1 MKLIEVALPL
11 EAINQESRREK
22 SIRHGHPSTLHLWW
36 ARRPLAACRAVL
48 FAQLVDDPSAW
59 PERFP
64 TAQAQDTERKRLFEI
79 IKRLVRW
86 ENAQDGRIIQEAQLE
101 IARSVAWG
109 RNEEPPSD
117 PSGIQR
123 YLLQHAPHIRDP
135 FCGGGSIPL
144 EAQRLG
150 LRATGSD
157 LNPVA
162 VMVSKATCEIPAR
175 FHGQP
180 SVNSQ
185 ASRELSSSQNWQRA
199 AGLAADIDHYAGH
212 MREEAWKRIGHLYP
226 KIRVTRDMAD
236 GRSELQPLV
245 GRELTVIAWIWA
257 RTVASPDP
265 SRKGYHVPLV
275 RSFDLA
281 TKRKSPAWVEPVI
294 HSDGQSFHFTVATSG
309 DRGQIKGT
317 VNRQGGRCLLSGV
330 PMPFP
335 YIRAEGQ
342 AGRIGS
348 RLMAIV
354 AEGHR
359 SRVFLPPTPEME
371 ALAHTAQPK
380 WKPIGDIP
388 PKALGFRVQ
397 EYGML
402 EYSALFTNRQLV
414 ALTTFSD
421 LISEVRTEVIRDAL
435 AAGMS
440 GDKTPLAEGGQGA
453 VAYGD
458 AVATYLALGVDRA
471 ADRWSSISTW
481 EPSRT
486 TIRNTFARQAI
497 PMIWDYCEANP
508 FSNSTGN
515 WLQCC
520 QWIGDVVKLFPAD
533 GETVIRQNDAAAAQ
547 SYEAS
552 KHFTFCT
559 DPPYFDNIGYADLSD
574 YFYVWLRH
582 SLHLVWPNL
591 LGAMQVPKADELIA
605 SQHRHGSRQM
615 AHDFFS
621 DRIQTTLKV
630 LARSLKPNFPTAI
643 FYAYKQTETDRD
655 GIVSTG
661 WATFLQAAVDAGLTI
676 TGTWPIST
684 ELANRP
690 VASGTNALASSIVLS
705 VRKREQRAVS
715 STRGR
720 LLAEMRSELPSAVQA
735 LQSSGIAPVDLAQAA
750 VGLGMRV
757 FTRYRD
763 VLESDDARMSVRTA
777 LQLINTVLDES
788 LETQDV
794 EYDRYTRFA
803 LTWFESYGMKEE
815 AYGEAEKLGIAKDV
829 GVDSMKGTL
838 LRSQGGK
845 VRLLRSDEITE
856 LEPND
861 PVWKCAQRIIW
872 LNNEKGEEA
881 AASSMAALPD
891 QKREAVK
898 EIAYRLYR
906 ICENNSWAAES
917 RDYNSLIASWEGIRS
932 QVQELGEGTQPP
944 LPGS

>member
-123 YLLQHAPHIRDP
+123 YLLQHAPHIQDP

-388 PKALGFRVQ
+388 VQKHWVLGYKNMECWNTAL
-397 EYGML
+397 
-402 EYSALFTNRQLV
+402 
-414 ALTTFSD
+414 
-421 LISEVRTEVIRDAL
+421 
-435 AAGMS
+435 
-440 GDKTPLAEGGQGA
+440 
-453 VAYGD
+453 
-458 AVATYLALGVDRA
+458 
-471 ADRWSSISTW
+471 SS
-481 EPSRT
+481 
-486 TIRNTFARQAI
+486 
-497 PMIWDYCEANP
+497 
-508 FSNSTGN
+508 
-515 WLQCC
+515 
-520 QWIGDVVKLFPAD
+520 
-533 GETVIRQNDAAAAQ
+533 
-547 SYEAS
+547 
-552 KHFTFCT
+552 
-559 DPPYFDNIGYADLSD
+559 
-574 YFYVWLRH
+574 
-582 SLHLVWPNL
+582 
-591 LGAMQVPKADELIA
+591 
-605 SQHRHGSRQM
+605 
-615 AHDFFS
+615 
-621 DRIQTTLKV
+621 
-630 LARSLKPNFPTAI
+630 PTA
-643 FYAYKQTETDRD
+643 
-655 GIVSTG
+655 
-661 WATFLQAAVDAGLTI
+661 
-676 TGTWPIST
+676 
-684 ELANRP
+684 
-690 VASGTNALASSIVLS
+690 
-705 VRKREQRAVS
+705 
-715 STRGR
+715 
-720 LLAEMRSELPSAVQA
+720 
-735 LQSSGIAPVDLAQAA
+735 
-750 VGLGMRV
+750 
-757 FTRYRD
+757 
-763 VLESDDARMSVRTA
+763 
-777 LQLINTVLDES
+777 
-788 LETQDV
+788 
-794 EYDRYTRFA
+794 
-803 LTWFESYGMKEE
+803 
-815 AYGEAEKLGIAKDV
+815 
-829 GVDSMKGTL
+829 
-838 LRSQGGK
+838 
-845 VRLLRSDEITE
+845 
-856 LEPND
+856 
-861 PVWKCAQRIIW
+861 
-872 LNNEKGEEA
+872 
-881 AASSMAALPD
+881 
-891 QKREAVK
+891 
-898 EIAYRLYR
+898 
-906 ICENNSWAAES
+906 SWS
-917 RDYNSLIASWEGIRS
+917 R
-932 QVQELGEGTQPP
+932 
-944 LPGS
+944 